1 MFRFLLLLPSFV
13 PRPLSS
19 QPIHLSSALLL
30 ITTYCYCAHLRPP
43 LTLSLPAL
51 KGITAIV
58 ATERAITPPRPPSV
72 ASDTVTVLTSFARG
86 VDPNVK
92 SVTGGSGASLSERG
106 RGNDVVVAPSH
117 M

>member
-1 MFRFLLLLPSFV
+1 MFRFLPLLPTFV

-19 QPIHLSSALLL
+19 HQSTSPLPSCLLLL
-30 ITTYCYCAHLRPP
+30 IVIAPIFVRL
-43 LTLSLPAL
+43 LLSLPAL